1 MLLKHA
7 TTFTVTTVEFAFTH
21 LLVHGIIIR
30 HAWSGSLMCSQ
41 EPQELVQV
49 QRIDQSLAPI
59 ASAAPSA
66 ICEAGPGVGPA
77 NHDVHESTLKGRRR
91 CASAC
96 A

>member
-7 TTFTVTTVEFAFTH
+7 TTFTAIEFAFTH

-30 HAWSGSLMCSQ
+30 QTSGSLVRLQ

-66 ICEAGPGVGPA
+66 ICEAGPGLGPA
-77 NHDVHESTLKGRRR
+77 NHDVHESTIKGWRR